1 MTQRKVALCRAH
13 ARKGVESDMNV
24 YTMVG
29 SGIGSREAA
38 ALSLRLA
45 AWHDAMV
52 THERK
57 IRAGRPEEVCDE
69 ECAHAEARALWVEA
83 VETFGDRAQELTFL
97 HKRATWR
104 VPSSARSRAA
114 TAEL

>member
-1 MTQRKVALCRAH
+1 MLSP
-13 ARKGVESDMNV
+13 GVGSDMNV

-29 SGIGSREAA
+29 SGIGSPEAT
-38 ALSLRLA
+38 ALGTRLA

-57 IRAGRPEEVCDE
+57 IRAGRVDEVCDE

-83 VETFGDRAQELTFL
+83 AETFGDRAQELTFL
-97 HKRATWR
+97 RTRAIGT
-104 VPSSARSRAA
+104 SERSRHRM
-114 TAEL
+114 TVR